1 MSNAGLAVPPRR
13 QSFRVSA
20 PNDAITPKIARE
32 QVALLL
38 SLTRHA
44 SVADVAKLL
53 VSEIVT
59 NVHVHTSTPVVH
71 VDVTVGPGR
80 VYVAV
85 WDDAPCPRLHVRDAR
100 DPRAGEERGR
110 GLLLVQE
117 MATRWG
123 VTWPVEPGRAR
134 KRVWFTL
141 DEHRTAAR
149 IEPDHAGPYRA
160 PGT

>member
-1 MSNAGLAVPPRR
+1 MSNAGLAVPPQR

-20 PNDAITPKIARE
+20 PNDAIAPKIARE

-38 SLTRHA
+38 ALTRHA
-44 SVADVAKLL
+44 DVADVAKLL

-59 NVHVHTSTPVVH
+59 NVHVHTPTPVVH

-85 WDDAPCPRLHVRDAR
+85 WDDAPRARLDAHGPREARDAR
-100 DPRAGEERGR
+100 APRDTREDDERGR

-123 VTWPVEPGRAR
+123 VTWPVEPERAH

-141 DEHRTAAR
+141 DDRQEAT
-149 IEPDHAGPYRA
+149 
-160 PGT
+160 